1 LYCKVLIKTYT
12 FVLSLNNLIM
22 KRLLMIGLLMTGLA
36 GQALSMG
43 HPHNVFAAH
52 KRMHAKLAAKPM
64 KTNAIQATLTRTVVE
79 HGSASLVVCLA
90 KAASKLLP
98 TSID

>member
-1 LYCKVLIKTYT
+1 
-12 FVLSLNNLIM
+12 
-22 KRLLMIGLLMTGLA
+22 MIGVLMTGLA

-52 KRMHAKLAAKPM
+52 KRIHAKLAAKPM
-64 KTNAIQATLTRTVVE
+64 KTSAIQTTFTKTVVE
-79 HGSASLVVCLA
+79 HSSASLVFYVA

-98 TSID
+98 IGIN